1 MTWALWHHL
10 FHCPAHPV
18 FQRTLL
24 VTPVDSRITRLII
37 GTMLLVGALTF
48 GVIWTL
54 FVPLKFSIP
63 ILLLMVMAALSSC
76 YVVVWMIS
84 ISVTIVRERESHTYE
99 LLCLTPSGA
108 LGVNWAMCAASL
120 HRADALGWIELFRR
134 LLNGL
139 LLLILLMVLL
149 TTAFRENTS
158 NVFHFLTLF
167 VDILLLATV
176 LYVEHVQSIVLGC
189 IVGVLMATYSRSQ
202 MDVRFSATGTF
213 LTLQVISLVVSLLI
227 VSNMH
232 SVLASPFSVT
242 SLSLLAFYLLREGL
256 ILALWKILAYELNA
270 NPWNSI

>member
-1 MTWALWHHL
+1 MA
-10 FHCPAHPV
+10 
-18 FQRTLL
+18 
-24 VTPVDSRITRLII
+24 
-37 GTMLLVGALTF
+37 GALTF

-256 ILALWKILAYELNA
+256 ILALWKILAYQLNA